1 MEVESAGTVLLAD
14 EWPRTRAARDLIACI
29 RETNELL
36 HAEADLSPANH
47 RAASLIRRLSLQLR
61 SSLLPEEVLSVLGDE
76 YVRKHRRD
84 LQRKLSE
91 AEFLVEMSD
100 SHQLCV
106 SPDPVMDIVRGLP
119 YWNAYINL
127 VSEELSMLRRL
138 TELDQA
144 DRTTVVFVGSG
155 PMPLSPILLH
165 LLGRVEV
172 ICLEIDP
179 AAYRASRA
187 LLERMELANKVRVLL
202 VDGAAFDYSA
212 YNQVFVASL
221 VDNKAAVLERIRLT
235 SPAPLAAVRT
245 AAGIKQVMYEAIDE
259 SELMERG
266 WRMLSCTSPDDTLVM
281 NSTLFIDRAASSRT
295 DRA

>member
-1 MEVESAGTVLLAD
+1 MEVERAGSVSLAD
-14 EWPRTRAARDLIACI
+14 GLSRTRAVHELIACI

-36 HAEADLSPANH
+36 HEAADLSPANH
-47 RAASLIRRLSLQLR
+47 RAANFIRRLSLQLR
-61 SSLLPEEVLSVLGDE
+61 SSLSPEEVQLVLGDE

-84 LQRKLSE
+84 LQRKLSA

-100 SHQLCV
+100 SHQLCEA
-106 SPDPVMDIVRGLP
+106 SDPVMDIVRGLP

-127 VSEELSMLRRL
+127 VSEELAMLRRL
-138 TELDQA
+138 TEPDQPERA
-144 DRTTVVFVGSG
+144 AVVFVGSG

-187 LLERMELANKVRVLL
+187 LLERMELASKVRVLL
-202 VDGAAFDYSA
+202 ADGAAFDYSA
-212 YNQVFVASL
+212 HNQVFVASL

-235 SPAPLAAVRT
+235 SPSPLAAVRT
-245 AAGIKQVMYEAIDE
+245 AVGIKQVMYEAIDE
-259 SELMERG
+259 SELLERG
-266 WRMLSCTSPDDTLVM
+266 WRMLSCTSPDDTLVI
-281 NSTLFIDRAASSRT
+281 NSTLFIDRAAASRT
-295 DRA
+295 NRA